1 MLHHQHVEKEPGE
14 QPSGF
19 FFTLIPDTFSERT
32 NQFQRQQLRNGAHMP
47 LGTILLIILVI
58 LLIGALPA
66 WPYAAAWGPAPAGIL
81 GFILVVVLILVLLGR
96 I

>member
-1 MLHHQHVEKEPGE
+1 MNLVSRAVESGLVAAIWVSSFARITVTSKHH
-14 QPSGF
+14 
-19 FFTLIPDTFSERT
+19 
-32 NQFQRQQLRNGAHMP
+32 RQDWGLTMP